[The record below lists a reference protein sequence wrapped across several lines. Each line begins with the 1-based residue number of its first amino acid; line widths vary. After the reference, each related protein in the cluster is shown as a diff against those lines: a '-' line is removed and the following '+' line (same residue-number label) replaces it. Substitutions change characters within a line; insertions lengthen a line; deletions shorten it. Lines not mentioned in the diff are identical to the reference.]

1 MEKRLIGAGRGKN
14 KGNFPF
20 PFSYVTA
27 DQWEIVAEKL
37 GFTPQEIRF
46 LDKRTL
52 NPADALIGY
61 IANQRYLSV
70 GELYDVLCDCDLP
83 VVADLL

>member
-1 MEKRLIGAGRGKN
+1 MEKRLIGAGREKN
-14 KGNFPF
+14 QVNFPF
-20 PFSYVTA
+20 PCSYVTG

-37 GFTPQEIRF
+37 GLSPQEIRF
-46 LDKRTL
+46 LDKRIL